1 MLPPACVILFGT
13 LQSRHL
19 ACRDWR
25 GSVLSALDFAE
36 TRSEDDARLLT
47 TARGRKKGD
56 RMSAD
61 EAKALRRK
69 VGGTASN
76 YFKEWVDVKGAYA
89 DKGYVSKAELPT
101 ALPFLVLV
109 VLGLVGAIG
118 FVVTQTNAPPSPSA
132 SAAAEQRATLSR
144 EQREEYGL
152 R

>member
-1 MLPPACVILFGT
+1 MIACASDKVIL
-13 LQSRHL
+13 
-19 ACRDWR
+19 CD
-25 GSVLSALDFAE
+25 LSAAVRPSIRVQADQPKSLFAQWQ
-36 TRSEDDARLLT
+36 LLLMH
-47 TARGRKKGD
+47 AHAAG
-56 RMSAD
+56 
-61 EAKALRRK
+61 
-69 VGGTASN
+69 N

-109 VLGLVGAIG
+109 VLGLVGAAG
-118 FVVTQTNAPPSPSA
+118 FVVTQTNAPSSPSA

>member
-1 MLPPACVILFGT
+1 MLTFCRLGFPYSPHPCILASAGRSIACASSRVTLFAVSAARALYESRGKVISKRLFQVK
-13 LQSRHL
+13 L
-19 ACRDWR
+19 
-25 GSVLSALDFAE
+25 LSMQAHA
-36 TRSEDDARLLT
+36 A
-47 TARGRKKGD
+47 G
-56 RMSAD
+56 
-61 EAKALRRK
+61 
-69 VGGTASN
+69 N

-118 FVVTQTNAPPSPSA
+118 FVVTQTSAPPSPSA
-132 SAAAEQRATLSR
+132 SAAAEQRSTLSR

>member
-1 MLPPACVILFGT
+1 MHLSICSTQYRLCIQQAKSLCCVCSKGPFYESRVRVISKSIIKSEILLMQAHVAG
-13 LQSRHL
+13 
-19 ACRDWR
+19 
-25 GSVLSALDFAE
+25 
-36 TRSEDDARLLT
+36 
-47 TARGRKKGD
+47 
-56 RMSAD
+56 
-61 EAKALRRK
+61 
-69 VGGTASN
+69 N

-118 FVVTQTNAPPSPSA
+118 FVVTQTSAPPSPSA